1 MLNNVKHLALYY
13 ARFFAMLRMTLPS
26 LDSFTTNYFK
36 QL

>member
-13 ARFFAMLRMTLPS
+13 ARFFAMLRMTILC
-26 LDSFTTNYFK
+26 LDSFTINYFK